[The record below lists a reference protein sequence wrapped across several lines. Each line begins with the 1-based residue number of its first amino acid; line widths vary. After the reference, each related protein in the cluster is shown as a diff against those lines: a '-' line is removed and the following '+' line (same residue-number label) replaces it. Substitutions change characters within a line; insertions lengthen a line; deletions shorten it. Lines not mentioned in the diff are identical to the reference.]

1 MSLFEDAMQIA
12 VQLPLGERERLAR
25 ALGLSV
31 HTKTPGK
38 TLPVGTLPLNA
49 FVSSPSSDPAQSANW
64 RARETGHAV
73 VDTGNVA
80 QQDGPRAL
88 FGLLGEGANGESA
101 NGESAAIEYS
111 IGAPLVSTL
120 PVGTPTVVHVDVCWS
135 LATGNDLALD
145 FFEKPNVE
153 VRLATATYLALLE
166 SAENSEE
173 IARVQSFVRPY
184 AVLSLGPMA
193 SSRAVELMTSA
204 VRHERFTLVDALSCA
219 TALAHEIP
227 LVTLDAERFTWI
239 DELKVARPF

>member
-12 VQLPLGERERLAR
+12 VQLPLAERERLGR

-38 TLPVGTLPLNA
+38 TLPTGTLPLNA
-49 FVSSPSSDPAQSANW
+49 FVSSPSTDPAQSANW

-73 VDTGNVA
+73 LDTGSSETIE
-80 QQDGPRAL
+80 GPRVL
-88 FGLLGEGANGESA
+88 FGLLGEEVN
-101 NGESAAIEYS
+101 IEYS
-111 IGAPLVSTL
+111 NGAPLASSL
-120 PVGTPTVVHVDVCWS
+120 PIGTPTVVHVDACWS
-135 LATGNDLALD
+135 LATGNAQALA

-153 VRLATATYLALLE
+153 IRLATATYLALLE
-166 SAENSEE
+166 STENTEE

-193 SSRAVELMTSA
+193 SSRAVELMTSEH
-204 VRHERFTLVDALSCA
+204 RHERFTLVDALSCA

-227 LVTLDAERFTWI
+227 IVTLDAERFSWI
-239 DELKVARPF
+239 DELKIARPF

>member
-1 MSLFEDAMQIA
+1 MSLFEDAMQVA
-12 VQLPLGERERLAR
+12 VQLPLAERERLAR

-49 FVSSPSSDPAQSANW
+49 FVSNPAQDPTQSASW
-64 RARETGHAV
+64 RQRETGHAV
-73 VDTGNVA
+73 VNTGNSA
-80 QQDGPRAL
+80 PADGPRAL
-88 FGLLGEGANGESA
+88 FGLFGAAST
-101 NGESAAIEYS
+101 IEYS
-111 IGAPLVSTL
+111 NANAPLASTL
-120 PVGTPTVVHVDVCWS
+120 AAGTPTVVHLDVCWA
-135 LATGNDLALD
+135 LANGNEQASQ

-153 VRLATATYLALLE
+153 IRLATATYLALLE
-166 SAENSEE
+166 GADDVPQ

-204 VRHERFTLVDALSCA
+204 NRHQRFTTVDALSCA

-227 LVTLDAERFTWI
+227 LVTLDAERFAGI
-239 DELKVARPF
+239 NELRVVRPF